1 MNAST
6 QSLTRPRRG
15 FTIVELLVVIAII
28 GILIGLLLPAVQAA
42 REAARK
48 TSCLNN
54 QKQVVL
60 AILGF
65 AEVERSFPGF
75 RNNVPPAAFDKTK
88 VPTPASWAVVI
99 FPFMEMKEKHEFW
112 SKNIYATNPYAPGGA
127 FDQYSNQMMGS
138 VPMFMCPSARR
149 TPDNLTY
156 GVNTG
161 QNCQVP
167 PDRMQQST
175 GILPSFISNR
185 VEEGVCLD
193 RYVNPLANPPVKGV
207 PANISVDYVSSH
219 DGTTNTL
226 LLAEN
231 NNSTYRNDNNIH
243 IFWNRIEG
251 VSPWNDPLAIA
262 QTAEN
267 LGINWYG
274 MTPIPATLTPLPQ
287 GYVPSAFKTNDKIS
301 SSHSG
306 GIVVATFCDGSG
318 MYLRTEID
326 ETVYARLLMPYDRGS
341 YATDMPQPP
350 TKPTLV
356 DTKALQPLD
365 ESAFR

>member
-1 MNAST
+1 MNPST
-6 QSLTRPRRG
+6 QSLARPRRG

-48 TSCLNN
+48 MACLNN

-60 AILGF
+60 AILNY
-65 AEVERSFPGF
+65 AEAEKSFPGF
-75 RNNVPPAAFDKTK
+75 RNNVPPAAFDKK
-88 VPTPASWAVVI
+88 EIPTPASWAVVI
-99 FPFMEMKEKHEFW
+99 FPFMEMKQKYDFW
-112 SKNIYATNPYAPGGA
+112 SKNVYAANPYAPGGA
-127 FDQYSNQMMGS
+127 FDQYSNQAIGS

-149 TPDNLTY
+149 SLDNLTY

-161 QNCQVP
+161 QNALPP
-167 PDRMQQST
+167 PDQSQQT
-175 GILPSFISNR
+175 TALPKFISNR

-219 DGTTNTL
+219 DGTSNTL

-231 NNSTYRNDNNIH
+231 NNSTYRVENDVH

-251 VSPWNDPLAIA
+251 VSPWDDQTAIA

-287 GYVPSAFKTNDKIS
+287 GYVPSVFKTNQKIS

-318 MYLRTEID
+318 MYLRTDID

-341 YATDMPQPP
+341 YAINMPQPP
-350 TKPTLV
+350 TAPTLV

-365 ESAFR
+365 ESEFR